1 MLDFIKIIFASIG
14 VVGMVIICAV
24 ACLVLYLLGAALMF
38 ILKWG
43 AIVSILLIGVTCII
57 QNTERPKKK

>member
-14 VVGMVIICAV
+14 VVGMIIICAV
-24 ACLVLYLLGAALMF
+24 ACLVLYLLGVTLMF

-43 AIVSILLIGVTCII
+43 VIGSIILIGVTCII
-57 QNTERPKKK
+57 QNTERPKKA